1 MLQALIAELASI
13 EDPRCAWKVEH
24 RLLDILAIAVC
35 AVLGEAETFED
46 IALYGRCKE
55 AWLRAPIKTSGWF
68 RQALVAPGARKARA
82 GVLLGGLR
90 GFLALPNGIPSHD
103 TFRRVF
109 MLVDPDAFERS
120 FLGWVRA
127 VFRPGEGA
135 PRQVA
140 VDGKTVRRS
149 FDRKKG
155 RSPLHLVS
163 AYATEGGIVLAQR
176 AAEEKKGELTVLPE
190 LLDGLDL
197 RGCLASLDALA
208 CHPGIAQRTMAR
220 GGDYLLALKGN
231 RKRAHAEVKAW
242 FAANAFAL
250 GGSLRPC
257 FDAFDDSHRRLVRRR
272 VFACPDAGVFGTLAA
287 WPGLRA
293 VLAVE
298 TIRGI
303 PGRGKVTAEIRYYLS
318 SAALPPEALAAATR
332 NHGKVENGLHWVLD
346 VVFREDASRVRERNA
361 ARSLA
366 LLRKIALNLARA
378 DSTLKAGLK
387 GKRKYAG
394 WDDAFMATLI
404 AG

>member
-1 MLQALIAELASI
+1 MLDALIKELAAI

-24 RLLDILAIAVC
+24 RLIDILVIAVC

-55 AWLRAPIKTSGWF
+55 AWLR
-68 RQALVAPGARKARA
+68 
-82 GVLLGGLR
+82 

-109 MLVDPDAFERS
+109 TLIDPEAFERC

-127 VFRPGEGA
+127 VFRPEDAA

-140 VDGKTVRRS
+140 IDGKTVRRS
-149 FDRKKG
+149 FDRKRG

-163 AYATEGGIVLAQR
+163 AYATEHGLVLAQR
-176 AAEEKKGELTVLPE
+176 AAEGKGGELAAPPA

-208 CHPGIAQRTMAR
+208 CQPGIAQRIMAR

-257 FDAFDDSHRRLVRRR
+257 FDAFDESHGRLVRRR
-272 VFACPDAGVFGTLAA
+272 VFACPDAGVFATLAD
-287 WPGLRA
+287 WPGLKA

-298 TIRGI
+298 TIRGL
-303 PGRGKVTAEIRYYLS
+303 PGRGKVTAEIRHYLS
-318 SAALPPEALAAATR
+318 SAALPPEALAVAIRRHWA
-332 NHGKVENGLHWVLD
+332 VENGLHWALD
-346 VVFREDASRVRERNA
+346 VRFREDDSRVRDRTA
-361 ARSLA
+361 ARNLA
-366 LLRKIALNLARA
+366 LRRKIALNLARA
-378 DSTLKAGLK
+378 DDTLKASLK

-394 WDDAFMATLI
+394 WDDAFMATLM

>member
-1 MLQALIAELASI
+1 MLEALIAQLETI

-24 RLLDILAIAVC
+24 RLLDILVIAVC
-35 AVLGEAETFED
+35 AVLGEAESFED
-46 IALYGRCKE
+46 IALYGRCKRQ
-55 AWLRAPIKTSGWF
+55 WLE
-68 RQALVAPGARKARA
+68 
-82 GVLLGGLR
+82 

-103 TFRRVF
+103 TFRRVL
-109 MLVDPDAFERS
+109 MLVDPDTFERS
-120 FLGWVRA
+120 FLDWVRA
-127 VFRPGEGA
+127 VFRPEEGG

-149 FDRKKG
+149 FDRRHG

-176 AAEEKKGELTVLPE
+176 ATETKGGELAVLPE

-197 RGCLASLDALA
+197 AGCLVSLDALA
-208 CHPGIAQRTMAR
+208 CQPAIAERVVAR

-231 RKRAHAEVKAW
+231 RRKAHAEVRDW

-250 GGSLRPC
+250 GASLRPC
-257 FDAFDDSHRRLVRRR
+257 FDAFDESHGRLVRRR
-272 VFACPDAGVFGTLAA
+272 VFACTDLAPFATLED
-287 WPGLRA
+287 WPGLAA
-293 VLAVE
+293 VVAVE

-303 PGRGKVTAEIRYYLS
+303 PGRGKVKAEIRHYLS
-318 SAALPPEALAAATR
+318 SARLPPERLAAAIR
-332 NHGKVENGLHWVLD
+332 NHWGVENGLHWVLD

-361 ARSLA
+361 ARNLA

-378 DSTLKAGLK
+378 DSTLKASLK

>member
-1 MLQALIAELASI
+1 MLKALIAELASI
-13 EDPRCAWKVEH
+13 EDPRCRWKIEH
-24 RLLDILAIAVC
+24 RLLDILVIAVC

-55 AWLRAPIKTSGWF
+55 AW
-68 RQALVAPGARKARA
+68 
-82 GVLLGGLR
+82 LR

-109 MLVDPDAFERS
+109 MLVDPDAFERC

-140 VDGKTVRRS
+140 IDGKTVRRS
-149 FDRKKG
+149 FDRKHG

-176 AAEEKKGELTVLPE
+176 ATEGKGGELAVLPD

-197 RGCLASLDALA
+197 RGCLVSLDALA
-208 CHPGIAQRTMAR
+208 CHPGVAEHITRR

-231 RKRAHAEVKAW
+231 RKKAHAEVKAW
-242 FAANAFAL
+242 FAANAFVL
-250 GGSLRPC
+250 GAPLRPF
-257 FDAFDDSHRRLVRRR
+257 FDAFDDGHGRLVRRR
-272 VFACPDAGVFGTLAA
+272 VFACPDAGVFTTLKD

-303 PGRGKVTAEIRYYLS
+303 PGRGKVTAEIRHYLS
-318 SAALPPEALAAATR
+318 SAALPPEALAVAIR
-332 NHGKVENGLHWVLD
+332 NHWRVENGLHWVLD
-346 VVFREDASRVRERNA
+346 VTFREDASRVRERNA
-361 ARSLA
+361 ARNLA
-366 LLRKIALNLARA
+366 LLRKVALNLVRA
-378 DSTLKAGLK
+378 DSSLKASLR

-394 WDDAFMATLI
+394 WDDTFMATLI

>member
-1 MLQALIAELASI
+1 MLAALITEFETI

-24 RLLDILAIAVC
+24 RLLDILVIAVC
-35 AVLGEAETFED
+35 AVLAEAESFAD
-46 IALYGRCKE
+46 IALYGRCKHP
-55 AWLRAPIKTSGWF
+55 WLKR
-68 RQALVAPGARKARA
+68 
-82 GVLLGGLR
+82 
-90 GFLALPNGIPSHD
+90 FLALPNGIPSHD
-103 TFRRVF
+103 TFRRVL

-127 VFRPGEGA
+127 VFRPEEDA

-140 VDGKTVRRS
+140 IDGKTVRRS
-149 FDRKKG
+149 FDRRNG

-163 AYATEGGIVLAQR
+163 AYATEGGLVLAQR
-176 AAEEKKGELTVLPE
+176 ATEAKRGELAVLPE

-197 RGCLASLDALA
+197 EGCLVSLDALA
-208 CHPGIAQRTMAR
+208 CQPEVAGRILDR

-231 RKRAHAEVKAW
+231 RKKAHAEVKAW
-242 FAANAFAL
+242 FAANALAL
-250 GGSLRPC
+250 GAPLRPF
-257 FDAFDDSHRRLVRRR
+257 FDAFDDSHGRLVRRR
-272 VFACPDAGVFGTLAA
+272 VFACPDLGTFATLAD
-287 WPGLRA
+287 WPGLAA

-303 PGRGKVTAEIRYYLS
+303 PGRGKVTAEIRHYLS
-318 SAALPPEALAAATR
+318 SAKRPPEALAAAIQSHWR
-332 NHGKVENGLHWVLD
+332 IENGLHWVLD
-346 VVFREDASRVRERNA
+346 VTFREDASRVRERNA
-361 ARSLA
+361 ARNLA

-378 DSTLKAGLK
+378 DATLKASLR